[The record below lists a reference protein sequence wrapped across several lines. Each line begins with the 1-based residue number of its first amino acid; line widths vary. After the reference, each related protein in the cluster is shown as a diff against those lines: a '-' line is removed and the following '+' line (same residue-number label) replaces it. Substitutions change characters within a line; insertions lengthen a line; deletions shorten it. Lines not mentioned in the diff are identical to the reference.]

1 LRVEAKYQS
10 ATEREIAVKAEA
22 DRQHQFVSQQ
32 QQGLYPPLPSTN
44 AAGELMDAAYF
55 RKISTITFPL
65 FKQLVKRFGTASI
78 TARLRNEN

>member
-1 LRVEAKYQS
+1 
-10 ATEREIAVKAEA
+10 
-22 DRQHQFVSQQ
+22 
-32 QQGLYPPLPSTN
+32 
-44 AAGELMDAAYF
+44 MDAAYF